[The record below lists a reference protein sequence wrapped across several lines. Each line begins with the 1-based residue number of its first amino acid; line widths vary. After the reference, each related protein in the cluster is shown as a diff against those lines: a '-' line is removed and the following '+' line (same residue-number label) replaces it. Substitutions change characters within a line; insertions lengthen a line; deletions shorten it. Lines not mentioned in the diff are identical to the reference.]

1 MAAGIKLLA
10 NQSYGERN
18 RLCHTR
24 GESIV
29 VRASEDKELLNTCMP
44 SCTVSHGRTSA
55 ERKVVREQST
65 LTRFE
70 QAVLPH
76 LAASYNVARW
86 LTGNDQDAEDMVQE
100 AYMRAFKYFTSF
112 RGGDSRVWLLTIVRN
127 TCYTWLQ
134 HQRAHELTTSFDEEL
149 HSAVSDALNPEQL
162 LLQSF
167 DNQVLREAL
176 EKLPVEFREVVILRE
191 LEGFSYKEIMA
202 IASIP
207 LGTVMSRLA
216 RARKRLQQELV
227 NRMNKEL

>member
-1 MAAGIKLLA
+1 
-10 NQSYGERN
+10 
-18 RLCHTR
+18 
-24 GESIV
+24 
-29 VRASEDKELLNTCMP
+29 
-44 SCTVSHGRTSA
+44 
-55 ERKVVREQST
+55 
-65 LTRFE
+65 
-70 QAVLPH
+70 
-76 LAASYNVARW
+76 
-86 LTGNDQDAEDMVQE
+86 MVQE